1 VRVTGPYVD
10 ILRRPGAAR
19 FTAAAFVARL
29 PISMV
34 ALGIVLMVSELRGS
48 YALAGIVAAAYTVS
62 SALINPLGSR
72 AVDRWGQLRVV
83 RVLVTVHALTLLL
96 LAWSAV
102 AGWSPAVLVALAVI
116 SGATQPATGAL
127 VRARWA
133 HALGPDNRLRT
144 AFAFEGVL
152 DELIFIV
159 GPPLATFLA
168 VALGAPA
175 PVVAAAFFVSV
186 GSALLIVQKSTEP
199 PILAR
204 GNTRAEP
211 LFRRPGFLVVLI
223 AMATTGGIF
232 GSIDV
237 VVVAAADEAG
247 TRLAA
252 GIVLALYAV
261 GSMASGLV
269 LGARSHRRDDRR
281 LPLSFLVYAAFLALT
296 TIAFALTGNLVALGV
311 VGLVCGLAV
320 SPVLITAFALTE
332 RIAPAQRLTEG
343 LTWCVSAIALGVAI
357 AAAVSGAVVDQGGS
371 RAGFVVTIT
380 AGFATLIAAAAGFP
394 ALRASVEPP
403 PGVGADGSR
412 E

>member
-1 VRVTGPYVD
+1 MRVTGPYVD

-48 YALAGIVAAAYTVS
+48 YALAGVVAAAYTVS

-83 RVLVTVHALTLLL
+83 RVLVTVHAVTLLL

-102 AGWSPAVLVALAVI
+102 AGWSPAALIALAVI

-168 VALGAPA
+168 VALSAPA
-175 PVVAAAFFVSV
+175 PVIAAAALVAV
-186 GSALLIVQKSTEP
+186 GSTLLLAQRSTEP
-199 PILAR
+199 PAAGR
-204 GNTRAEP
+204 PTSSGGHP
-211 LFRRPGFLVVLI
+211 LRRTGMPAVLI
-223 AMATTGGIF
+223 VLVAIGGVF

-237 VVVAAADEAG
+237 ATVALADDADRRALAG
-247 TRLAA
+247 LILAA
-252 GIVLALYAV
+252 YAA
-261 GSMASGLV
+261 GSMASALV
-269 LGARSHRRDDRR
+269 VGARSSSSSDAR
-281 LPLSFLVYAAFLALT
+281 LPRVLLLASLALLAVT
-296 TIAFALTGNLVALGV
+296 LPLLLRPGLLAFGILAFVA
-311 VGLVCGLAV
+311 GLAV
-320 SPVLITAFALTE
+320 SPVLITCFTLVE
-332 RIAPAQRLTEG
+332 VLVRPSEITEG
-343 LTWCVSAIALGVAI
+343 LSWAISSIGIGVAAS
-357 AAAVSGAVVDQGGS
+357 AAGAGWLIDQAGPQAGLLVTLGAACLVAVVAL
-371 RAGFVVTIT
+371 AGHGRV
-380 AGFATLIAAAAGFP
+380 
-394 ALRASVEPP
+394 RR
-403 PGVGADGSR
+403 GVHAR
-412 E
+412 HA

>member
-48 YALAGIVAAAYTVS
+48 YALAGVVAAAYTVS

-83 RVLVTVHALTLLL
+83 RVLVTVHAVTLLL

-102 AGWSPAVLVALAVI
+102 AGWSPAALISLAVI

-168 VALGAPA
+168 VALSAPA
-175 PVVAAAFFVSV
+175 PVIAAAALVAV
-186 GSALLIVQKSTEP
+186 GSTLLLAQRSTEP
-199 PILAR
+199 PAAGR
-204 GNTRAEP
+204 PTSSGGHP
-211 LFRRPGFLVVLI
+211 LRRTGMPAVLIVLI
-223 AMATTGGIF
+223 ASGGVF

-237 VVVAAADEAG
+237 ATVALADGADRRALAG
-247 TRLAA
+247 LILAA
-252 GIVLALYAV
+252 YAA
-261 GSMASGLV
+261 GSMASALV
-269 LGARSHRRDDRR
+269 VGARSASSSDAR
-281 LPLSFLVYAAFLALT
+281 LPRVLLLASLALLAVT
-296 TIAFALTGNLVALGV
+296 LPLLLRPGLLAFGILAFVA
-311 VGLVCGLAV
+311 GLAV
-320 SPVLITAFALTE
+320 SPVLITCFTLVE
-332 RIAPAQRLTEG
+332 VLVRPSEITEG
-343 LTWCVSAIALGVAI
+343 LSWAISSIGIGVAAS
-357 AAAVSGAVVDQGGS
+357 AAGAGWLIDQAGPQAGLLVTLGAACLVAVVAL
-371 RAGFVVTIT
+371 AGHGRV
-380 AGFATLIAAAAGFP
+380 
-394 ALRASVEPP
+394 RR
-403 PGVGADGSR
+403 GVHAR
-412 E
+412 HA

>member
-1 VRVTGPYVD
+1 MRVTGPYVD

-48 YALAGIVAAAYTVS
+48 YALAGVVAAAYTVS

-83 RVLVTVHALTLLL
+83 RVLVTVHAVTLLL

-102 AGWSPAVLVALAVI
+102 AGWSPAALIGLAVI

-168 VALGAPA
+168 VALSAPA
-175 PVVAAAFFVSV
+175 PVIAAAALVAV
-186 GSALLIVQKSTEP
+186 GSTLLLAQRSTEP
-199 PILAR
+199 PAASR
-204 GNTRAEP
+204 PTSSGGHP
-211 LFRRPGFLVVLI
+211 LRRTGMPAVLI
-223 AMATTGGIF
+223 VLVAIGGVF

-237 VVVAAADEAG
+237 ATVALADDADRRALAG
-247 TRLAA
+247 LILAA
-252 GIVLALYAV
+252 YAA
-261 GSMASGLV
+261 GSMASALV
-269 LGARSHRRDDRR
+269 VGARSSSSSDAR
-281 LPLSFLVYAAFLALT
+281 LPRVLLLASLALLAVT
-296 TIAFALTGNLVALGV
+296 LPLLLRPGLLAFGVLVFVA
-311 VGLVCGLAV
+311 GLAV
-320 SPVLITAFALTE
+320 SPVLITCFTLVE
-332 RIAPAQRLTEG
+332 VLVRPSEITEG
-343 LTWCVSAIALGVAI
+343 LSWAISSIGIGVAAS
-357 AAAVSGAVVDQGGS
+357 AAGAGWLIDQAGSQAGLLVTLGAACLVAVVAL
-371 RAGFVVTIT
+371 AGHGRV
-380 AGFATLIAAAAGFP
+380 
-394 ALRASVEPP
+394 RR
-403 PGVGADGSR
+403 GVHAR
-412 E
+412 HA